1 VICVGVTQPT
11 GSESATTYC
20 KFMALVPGTLPTGTC
35 YGTPQD
41 LLELFAQYLDLP
53 SFTVSTVV
61 QAVEGSTTTSV
72 AVNTTTLTD
81 TGLSVTI
88 TPVSASNRV
97 LVVGFQNVQL
107 YRNNNLQGENMKLL
121 RNSVSLYSGS
131 LDDFIYVNGATT
143 VQKISTWSFAYL
155 DSPSTNLATTYKIQG
170 APTQTSNTGSVTFQ
184 PNNQRSSI
192 LAIELRS

>member
-1 VICVGVTQPT
+1 
-11 GSESATTYC
+11 
-20 KFMALVPGTLPTGTC
+20 MALVPGTLPTGTC